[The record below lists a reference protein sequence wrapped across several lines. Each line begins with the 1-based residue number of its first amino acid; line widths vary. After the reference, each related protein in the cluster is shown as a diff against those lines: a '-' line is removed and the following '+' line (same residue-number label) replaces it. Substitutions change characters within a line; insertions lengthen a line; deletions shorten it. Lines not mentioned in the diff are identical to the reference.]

1 MEVIDFQIQIFF
13 KQKRDTIVKYF
24 AGKPG
29 WCVHFLLFS
38 FSANCNL
45 SHKKVIDGRK
55 KEFGEQKRQKKK
67 HFGFSGPPI
76 IAVPGTYLRIPYLEA
91 QTFFFQ
97 MTWTQKDQ
105 FFDAKEETR
114 FLMAS

>member
-55 KEFGEQKRQKKK
+55 KSLEDKKGKKRNISAFPDLQLSQSRAHTSESRTWKLKP
-67 HFGFSGPPI
+67 FS
-76 IAVPGTYLRIPYLEA
+76 
-91 QTFFFQ
+91 F
-97 MTWTQKDQ
+97 K
-105 FFDAKEETR
+105 
-114 FLMAS
+114 

>member
-55 KEFGEQKRQKKK
+55 KKVWRAKKAKKETFRLFRTSNYRSPGHIPPNPVLGSSNLFLSNDLDPKRPV
-67 HFGFSGPPI
+67 F
-76 IAVPGTYLRIPYLEA
+76 
-91 QTFFFQ
+91 
-97 MTWTQKDQ
+97 
-105 FFDAKEETR
+105 
-114 FLMAS
+114 